1 MLRVDSVQTKSA
13 VTLERL
19 MCMPI
24 TVPDIQRTLDAD
36 VVDAIVAFQRERFS
50 AHGSLLFLG
59 DLVLA
64 ETDTSFSLVD
74 GQHRYAAL
82 KHVYMLQ
89 PDYTISLLII
99 HLGRTLTLEDVF
111 VLLNKS
117 QPVPSYVIENTLDLN
132 RRAVLQTFDRLFVSE
147 FKPYVSKSL
156 APRKPNVSLASILEV
171 MQQPTCPALA
181 TLVTA
186 QDIFNYMR
194 WVNATVCKTRAMQ
207 CTRTMQSCIAKAHP
221 DESKALFLC
230 TDRDHEWLLSAEL
243 MHDFLKVAQDR
254 AKITSKMPPPDRHHR
269 PLHARTPIPKRLR
282 MLVWRREFG
291 NVTEGQCVCCLQPIQ
306 IESFEAGHIVSDAR
320 GGSMHQAN
328 LKPVCSSCNRSM
340 GTRNMNEFVRDFFGR
355 ELVQRS

>member
-1 MLRVDSVQTKSA
+1 MLRVDSVQTKST

-24 TVPDIQRTLDAD
+24 TVPDIQRTLDGD
-36 VVDAIVAFQRERFS
+36 VVDSIVAFQRQRFS
-50 AHGSLLFLG
+50 AHHSLLFLG

-64 ETDTSFSLVD
+64 ESGTSLSLVD

-89 PDYTISLLII
+89 PDYTISLLIV
-99 HLGRTLTLEDVF
+99 HLGRALTLEDVF

-132 RRAVLQTFDRLFVSE
+132 RRAVMETFGRLFMSE

-156 APRKPNVSLASILEV
+156 APRKPNVSLSSILEV
-171 MQQPTCPALA
+171 MQQPSCPALA

-186 QDIFNYMR
+186 QDIFDYVR

-230 TDRDHEWLLSAEL
+230 TDRDHEWLLSTEL
-243 MHDFLKVAQDR
+243 MHNFLKASR
-254 AKITSKMPPPDRHHR
+254 KPGATLEAAGKPPPARR
-269 PLHARTPIPKRLR
+269 PPIPKRLR
-282 MLVWRREFG
+282 MIIWRKEFG
-291 NVTEGQCVCCLQPIQ
+291 NVTEGRCVCCLHPIQ
-306 IESFEAGHIVSDAR
+306 IDSFEAGHIVSDAR
-320 GGSMHQAN
+320 GGSNHDAN
-328 LKPVCSSCNRSM
+328 LKPVCTSCNRSM
-340 GTRNMNEFVRDFFGR
+340 GTRNMNEFVREFFGR
-355 ELVQRS
+355 ELGYPLGT